1 MMNRLVSGGWVS
13 ARHKG
18 FKAGGVLVLR
28 FVPLVAAFL
37 FVGCAT
43 VKVTTNYDPAAPFS
57 KYHTYV
63 LAPAPHG
70 QGLSPTSEAALRA
83 ALRVNLS
90 TRRIEELPSGKPD
103 LDIVRHVFRQK
114 HLSPEQYA
122 SWGYGPGAYWPSHDG
137 RYTIWAGAP
146 ADFANAATYADDTL
160 VLDFV
165 DARTHRLVFRGIGKG
180 VVGSR
185 ESSPKDLEDAVAKI
199 VTGLPG
205 SLAH

>member
-1 MMNRLVSGGWVS
+1 MTGLRLI
-13 ARHKG
+13 
-18 FKAGGVLVLR
+18 
-28 FVPLVAAFL
+28 PLVAAFL
-37 FVGCAT
+37 AAGCAT
-43 VKVTTNYDPAAPFS
+43 VKVTTNYDPTAPFA

-90 TRRIEELPSGKPD
+90 TRRIEEIPSGKPD

-114 HLSPEQYA
+114 HLSAEQYA
-122 SWGYGPGAYWPSHDG
+122 SWGYGPGAYWPARDG

-146 ADFANAATYADDTL
+146 PDFANAATYADGTL

-165 DARTHRLVFRGIGKG
+165 DARRRRLVFRGIGKG
-180 VVGSR
+180 VVGNR

-199 VTGLPG
+199 VAGLPG
-205 SLAH
+205 SLSH

>member
-1 MMNRLVSGGWVS
+1 MSRLC
-13 ARHKG
+13 KG
-18 FKAGGVLVLR
+18 FRADGIPALR
-28 FVPLVAAFL
+28 FAPFAAAFL
-37 FVGCAT
+37 FAGCAT
-43 VKVTTNYDPAAPFS
+43 VKVTTDYDHAAPFA

-103 LDIVRHVFRQK
+103 LAIVRHVFRQK
-114 HLSPEQYA
+114 NLSPEQYA
-122 SWGYGPGAYWPSHDG
+122 SLGYGPGAFWPSRDG

-146 ADFANAATYADDTL
+146 PDFAKADAYADGTL

-165 DARTHRLVFRGIGKG
+165 DAGTHKLVFRGIGIG

-185 ESSPKDLEDAVAKI
+185 ESSAKDIEDAVAKI
-199 VTGLPG
+199 VAGLPG
-205 SLAH
+205 ALAH